1 MCEMNES
8 NQSEGHFV
16 KPNAVVY
23 FLFIYLSIYLFE
35 ALCWS
40 VFYDLLFLCLTST
53 FFFIPTFCLVF
64 LAKVVSK

>member
-35 ALCWS
+35 ALRWS

-53 FFFIPTFCLVF
+53 
-64 LAKVVSK
+64 